1 MPLVLEFNLEY
12 PRLDLELY
20 TNNNKEYEAVKLL
33 IWMGIIKSHKSYPVK
48 WYKPTK
54 LGTKVKCKPI
64 REVEKLVHA
73 FDEFNKFV
81 VYVNGRMNTN
91 LPKLELDSTDF
102 VGESK
107 KQYEQLNKNK
117 VIPINKKPQT

>member
-1 MPLVLEFNLEY
+1 MPLILEFNLEY
-12 PRLDLELY
+12 PTMNLELY
-20 TNNNKEYEAVKLL
+20 TKNTKEYEAIKLL

-64 REVEKLVHA
+64 RETSTLMNSFE
-73 FDEFNKFV
+73 EFNNYV
-81 VYVNGRMNTN
+81 SYVNRRMNIN
-91 LPKLELDSTDF
+91 LPKLELDSADF

-107 KQYEQLNKNK
+107 KEFESLNKNK
-117 VIPINKKPQT
+117 VIPIRNNEI